1 MGRRGRA
8 EARPGAARWTNCPA
22 TARGNSL
29 HSRDSGST
37 SVTAFVDPAEPTGA
51 ARKAREVTATD
62 EHRVLGAV
70 VGIEPARLPSTPAVA
85 VS

>member
-1 MGRRGRA
+1 M
-8 EARPGAARWTNCPA
+8 
-22 TARGNSL
+22 
-29 HSRDSGST
+29 
-37 SVTAFVDPAEPTGA
+37 DPAEPTGA